1 MILLTGGT
9 SFNAKEFVNN
19 YDEEFFIIHH
29 KNKVKINNS
38 NVIYLNSVKELKKL
52 NKINEINTIVNF
64 ASSINSK
71 NNLYNNFLSSF
82 FYLLRIYFVL
92 KKFNLGLII
101 NIGSM
106 WQDVPKMRFKSYV
119 VIKNLTDFV
128 FIKLSKK
135 VNYLTIKLG
144 DTYGVDDSRNKLV
157 KILKDQLVKE
167 KLELKGS
174 ETNLVFPIHTKTLS
188 KIVEYIIKNKSIF
201 INSNVKKLR
210 AYIEPYTL
218 LEFVNLFSIAHN
230 FNKEILFGKSR
241 GIYYED
247 LKPDSDFCFLI
258 HENMIDTLK
267 DI

>member
-29 KNKVKINNS
+29 KNMNKINNS
-38 NVIYLNSVKELKKL
+38 NVVYLNSIKELKKL
-52 NKINEINTIVNF
+52 NKKAEINTIVNF
-64 ASSINSK
+64 ASSVNSK
-71 NNLYNNFLSSF
+71 NNFYNNFLSSF
-82 FYLLRIYFVL
+82 FYLLRIYLVL
-92 KKFNLGLII
+92 KKFNLDLII

-106 WQDVPKMRFKSYV
+106 WQDVPKMRLKSYV
-119 VIKNLTDFV
+119 AIKNLTDFI
-128 FIKLSKK
+128 FIKLLKK

-144 DTYGVDDSRNKLV
+144 DTYGVDDTRNKLV
-157 KILKDQLVKE
+157 KILKEQLVEE
-167 KLELKGS
+167 KLELKGNKI
-174 ETNLVFPIHTKTLS
+174 NLVFPVHTKTLS
-188 KIVEYIIKNKSIF
+188 KIIKYILKNKIIF

-230 FNKEILFGKSR
+230 LNKEILFGNSK

-247 LKPDSDFCFLI
+247 LKPNNDFCFLI
-258 HENMIDTLK
+258 QENLKDTLK